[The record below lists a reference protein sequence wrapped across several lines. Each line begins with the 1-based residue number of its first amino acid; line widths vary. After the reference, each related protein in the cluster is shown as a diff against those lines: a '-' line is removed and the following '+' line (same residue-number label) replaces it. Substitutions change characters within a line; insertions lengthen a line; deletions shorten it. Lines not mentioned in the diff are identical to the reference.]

1 MNRKETTDFLTN
13 LIIRDRL
20 SDRKYYAKEVTLDY
34 GTSHPKRVD
43 IMQYSPAGT
52 TYASDIE
59 HGYFTCYEIKSCIQ
73 DVYSGNGLNF
83 YGEKNYIVTTME
95 TYKKLQ
101 EDMRSEKLD
110 NHIKDFMGIS
120 KEGTCPYFG
129 VIVPVPISCNL
140 REKTIEEFEN
150 PTPLDADI
158 RWTTSIIYPQSTTWH
173 RTRGTTELLFCMLRS
188 KHANQTIKPI
198 IKNCK
203 TCKWS
208 EELPFSDTGIC
219 MKDGCNVH
227 YTHDYPEKKNCDS
240 WENKD

>member
-1 MNRKETTDFLTN
+1 MTRKEITKFLRHL
-13 LIIRDRL
+13 LIQDRL
-20 SDRKYYAKEVTLDY
+20 NDRKYYAEEVTLDY

-101 EDMRSEKLD
+101 EDMRSNKLD

-120 KEGTCPYFG
+120 KENPCPDFG
-129 VIVPVPISCNL
+129 VIVPIPLLTDPID
-140 REKTIEEFEN
+140 EYQN
-150 PTPLDADI
+150 PTELDI
-158 RWTTSIIYPQSTTWH
+158 KKSWKTNIIFPQSRMWH
-173 RTRGTTELLFCMLRS
+173 RSKGTTELLFCMLRS
-188 KHANQTIKPI
+188 KHANQTIEPI

-208 EELPFSDTGIC
+208 EELPFYDTGIC
-219 MKDGCNVH
+219 MKDGCNIH